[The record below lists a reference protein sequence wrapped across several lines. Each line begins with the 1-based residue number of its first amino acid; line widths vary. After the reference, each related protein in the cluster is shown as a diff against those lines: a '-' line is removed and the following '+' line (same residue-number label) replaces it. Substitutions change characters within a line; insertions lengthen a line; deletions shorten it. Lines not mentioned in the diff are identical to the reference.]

1 MCPRTPGNNS
11 TPASTTNVSSIA
23 TTCALD
29 FYEPVGRSKEKQ
41 RKSSTGRIHL
51 GSPASTVASSPRPS
65 CSPLSRSTHSGLST
79 SPSLC
84 RCIPCISPCVPT
96 SKAPDI
102 DNQFYNVTHDSWAS
116 SRYPLSRRKWW
127 ESSLSFSSCLS
138 ATRRGPQA
146 QAVDTGVIRLL
157 RPLLRRESRRRL
169 LK

>member
-51 GSPASTVASSPRPS
+51 GSPATTVASLPRHP
-65 CSPLSRSTHSGLST
+65 CSPLPRSTHSGLST

-84 RCIPCISPCVPT
+84 RCIPWISPFMPT

-102 DNQFYNVTHDSWAS
+102 DNQFCNVTHDAWAS

-127 ESSLSFSSCLS
+127 ESSLSFSSSLS

-146 QAVDTGVIRLL
+146 QAVDVGVIRLL
-157 RPLLRRESRRRL
+157 RPLLRRESRRRP